1 MGDGC
6 LCARDPKNPRYS
18 LIGIDV
24 GQVCPVRLQSGLGH
38 LFDQIE
44 ARLREALGEDA
55 LAVEHVGSTVVPGLS
70 AKPLVDVLLVIPDF
84 M

>member
-1 MGDGC
+1 M
-6 LCARDPKNPRYS
+6 LVRFALSAYNPAWATF
-18 LIGIDV
+18 
-24 GQVCPVRLQSGLGH
+24 
-38 LFDQIE
+38 FDQIE

-84 M
+84 I